1 MISREPLLA
10 QVQARHSLAVIALES
25 LPGFGRTVLLEQ
37 ALARGPFDPRDRDVL
52 YRCGPGDASDARL
65 ARNILDLLLSQG
77 AVERDVGTPFKSAE
91 PGADAVAEALA
102 MVAGPDSHVALC
114 IDDVERCREEG
125 ADLLAALVHR
135 LPERCHL
142 VLSGR
147 RLPKFGLARLVA
159 AGDAVLIGRAD
170 LSFDREDLSQLGG
183 PDVAGLLSDHE
194 LASWPALASLML
206 QGHNELIVDYV
217 TETVLP
223 EIDPL
228 AVRGLA
234 ALVAVGGVPQALV
247 EPVLLAVLGIQK
259 NFPESLSGVDL
270 GGIWNAV
277 VGLPL
282 VTTEDGCW
290 PHLIWKAV
298 TSSELS
304 AAQRDAAVLAKI
316 HGLISIQSIHGA
328 GQQAV
333 EHQTPTGLVA
343 VVRAAL
349 STQPPRASVADLRS
363 WLASDLL
370 PVDGFEG
377 QWLKTV
383 VDLQSGDRD
392 GSAIKRLEEV
402 RQAFEAVGDAEGEV
416 SVLLHLG
423 MFARANSDN
432 ATLAFLLQR
441 ADALAQA
448 GNPTA
453 RVLVALG
460 QALTSQLLGSP
471 TDAISTLEGIP
482 PGALSG
488 EWASQALMMRGTNLL
503 LAGRLD
509 EALDALH
516 SSTGEGSPHTRS
528 IAHDLLSTVKWYS
541 GNPLGAIEEAETA
554 ERLAL
559 SSATAWVAG
568 QRTVWKACMLA
579 AIGQTAA
586 ATQLIGAHPA
596 PGDSGD
602 DETEAL
608 ARITETLILC
618 DNDQLH
624 DAEDLLIK
632 TNVPL
637 RATRAATWKT
647 SLGIALSSL
656 NPKEEDENL
665 RHDLALRLASSAGAA
680 GGRYLA
686 ESALAHRVFRPY
698 LPASWCERDPSTT
711 SVVLIGRSEV
721 WRDGVLVEH
730 RLWSRN
736 RVREL
741 LLHLVLVESAT
752 RSLVAAD
759 LWPDLLDRDA
769 GRNLRVTLTHLLDV
783 LDPDRPRAGGS
794 AVIVDTEGRLS
805 LSRPS
810 GLRVDVWEQDGYAKK
825 LMATPDH
832 ERETLLAH
840 ARRLV
845 TVDWGRL
852 LGGMDLGEW
861 VEPYRRAH
869 DELRMSALLRGAAHA
884 LTAADYSLT
893 EDLVAGV
900 LQIDPWSEQ
909 AHDLLIGARIDSG
922 DIDGARRA
930 FLQAMAAFHDL
941 GVTPRLAV
949 DSIAHRLGLSFSASG
964 VPDQGRRKVHPLGAD
979 GPFDSFVERL

>member
-1 MISREPLLA
+1 MRA
-10 QVQARHSLAVIALES
+10 AHSIRATVTFSIGAIA
-25 LPGFGRTVLLEQ
+25 
-37 ALARGPFDPRDRDVL
+37 
-52 YRCGPGDASDARL
+52 GDASDGRL
-65 ARNILDLLLSQG
+65 ARNILDLLSSQG
-77 AVERDVGTPFKSAE
+77 AVVRDVNTPFKSAE
-91 PGADAVAEALA
+91 NGADALAETLA
-102 MVAGPDSHVALC
+102 DVAGTDAHVALC
-114 IDDVERCREEG
+114 IDDTERCGDAG
-125 ADLLAALVHR
+125 ATLLGELVHR
-135 LPERCHL
+135 LPDRCHL
-142 VLSGR
+142 VFSGR
-147 RLPKFGLARLVA
+147 RLPRFGLARLVA
-159 AGDAVLIGRAD
+159 GGDAILLGRSD
-170 LSFDREDLSQLGG
+170 LRFDREDLAVLAG
-183 PDVAGLLSDHE
+183 PDVVGLLSDDE

-206 QGHNELIVDYV
+206 QGHNELIVDYI

-223 EIDPL
+223 EIDAL
-228 AVRGLA
+228 VVRGLA

-247 EPVLLAVLGIQK
+247 EPVLLTVLGIQK
-259 NFPESLSGVDL
+259 NLPESVSGVDL
-270 GGIWNAV
+270 GAVWAAV

-290 PHLIWKAV
+290 PHLIWKEA
-298 TSSELS
+298 THSELS
-304 AAQRDAAVLAKI
+304 AAQRDAAVLAKV

-328 GQQAV
+328 GQQAM
-333 EHQTPTGLVA
+333 EHQSAAGLVA

-370 PVDGFEG
+370 AAGGIER
-377 QWLKTV
+377 QWLTTV
-383 VDLQSGDRD
+383 VELQSGDRE
-392 GSAIKRLEEV
+392 GSAIKQLEEV
-402 RQAFEAVGDAEGEV
+402 RRAFEAAGDAEGEV

-432 ATLAFLLQR
+432 ATLAFLLRR

-453 RVLVALG
+453 QVLVALG
-460 QALTSQLLGSP
+460 QALTSQLLGRP
-471 TDAISTLEGIP
+471 TDAIATLERIP
-482 PGALSG
+482 QGALSG

-516 SSTGEGSPHTRS
+516 SSTGEGSPYTRS

-541 GNPLGAIEEAETA
+541 GNPLGAIEEAEIA
-554 ERLAL
+554 EKLAL
-559 SSATAWVAG
+559 SSATAWVAR
-568 QRTVWKACMLA
+568 QRSVWKACMLA

-586 ATQLIGAHPA
+586 AEQLIGVHPTPA
-596 PGDSGD
+596 DSGD

-608 ARITETLILC
+608 ARITEVLIQC
-618 DNDQLH
+618 DNDQL
-624 DAEDLLIK
+624 AAARLLLVK
-632 TNVPL
+632 TEVPA

-656 NPKEEDENL
+656 TQDEKDEHHH
-665 RHDLALRLASSAGAA
+665 HDLALRLASSAGRV
-680 GGRYLA
+680 GVQYLA
-686 ESALAHRVFRPY
+686 DGTSAHRVFRPY
-698 LPASWCERDPSTT
+698 LPARWCERDPSTT
-711 SVVLIGRSEV
+711 SVALIGRSEV
-721 WRDGVLVEH
+721 YQDGVLVEH
-730 RLWSRN
+730 RSWSRN

-810 GLRVDVWEQDGYAKK
+810 GLRVDVWEHDAYAKK

-852 LGGMDLGEW
+852 LGGMHLGEW
-861 VEPYRRAH
+861 AEPQRRAH
-869 DELRMSALLRGAAHA
+869 DELRMSALLRGAAHS

-893 EDLVAGV
+893 EELVAGV
-900 LQIDPWSEQ
+900 LQIDPWSER
-909 AHDLLIGARIDSG
+909 AHELLIEGRIDSG

-930 FLQAMAAFHDL
+930 FVQAIAAFHDL

-949 DSIAHRLGLSFSASG
+949 DSIAHRLGLSFSA
-964 VPDQGRRKVHPLGAD
+964 VAVADQGRRKGHPRGAD
-979 GPFDSFVERL
+979 GPFESFVGRF